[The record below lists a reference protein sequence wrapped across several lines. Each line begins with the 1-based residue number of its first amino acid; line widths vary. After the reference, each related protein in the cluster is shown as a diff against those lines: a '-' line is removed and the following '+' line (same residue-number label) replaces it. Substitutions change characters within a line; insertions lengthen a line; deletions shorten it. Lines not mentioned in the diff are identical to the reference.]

1 MQAKSART
9 GAAIVF
15 EDVRISMRDGVR
27 LAADVVRIDD
37 STRRPVLLLRTPYSR
52 AGARANGT
60 DMVALARDG
69 WVFVNQDVRG
79 RYDSDGCFT
88 PFHQEIDD
96 GHDSVAWC
104 AAQPWCD
111 GNVATWGGSYVGA
124 TQLLCALSAPP
135 ALRAITPMLTAS
147 GYNEGWCYEGG
158 AMQLGFLEPW
168 AANFV
173 GTTNDARAADRRNA
187 QRMID
192 DHDAAYLH
200 PLGSAAPQQL
210 FSQFPNWL
218 RPDDTRAWDA
228 VDIAAQ
234 HHQITVPGFHVGGWY
249 DIFCE
254 GTLRNFTGLR
264 ANAAN
269 EGARRGQRLVVG
281 PWSHFNIFQRLSAE
295 FDFGPHAAAV
305 TTAPEMLAWTRRAV
319 ASEDVDGGAR
329 IFVMGENRWR
339 DMPSWPPP
347 STPLRFYLD
356 SMGGANS
363 LYGDGVLRFSNP
375 PEMVADLY
383 RYDPEDPVPTRGG
396 RGCGPY
402 LPTPGP
408 SDQRDVEARNDVL
421 VYSTEPLQQPLTVMG
436 MVTASISFVSS
447 APSADVTVK
456 LVDVHPDGRAFNVVD
471 SVRRTALV
479 PGEATTVEV
488 AVGSTAMVF
497 GAGHRLRVEVSS
509 SNFPRLDRNPSTGE
523 PAGSATVLRGARQTV
538 LHGGDR
544 PSWVELPVL
553 AD

>member
-1 MQAKSART
+1 MPAKPAPI
-9 GAAIVF
+9 GADVVF
-15 EDVRISMRDGVR
+15 EDARIPMRDGVR
-27 LAADVVRIDD
+27 LAADVVRVDD
-37 STRRPVLLLRTPYSR
+37 GRRRPALLVRTPYSR
-52 AGARANGT
+52 AGARINGT
-60 DMVALARDG
+60 DLVAIARAD
-69 WVFVNQDVRG
+69 WVYVNQDVRG
-79 RYDSDGCFT
+79 RYDSEGCFT
-88 PFHQEIDD
+88 PFHQEIHD

-111 GNVATWGGSYVGA
+111 GNVAMWGGSYVGA
-124 TQLLCALSAPP
+124 TQLLAAISAPP

-147 GYNEGWCYEGG
+147 GYDDGWCYEGG

-173 GTTNDARAADRRNA
+173 ATGNDAHAADRRNA
-187 QRMID
+187 QRMLD
-192 DHDAAYLH
+192 DHDAAFLH
-200 PLGSAAPQQL
+200 PLGGAAPRRL

-218 RPDDTRAWDA
+218 RPDDSRAWNT

-234 HHQITVPGFHVGGWY
+234 HHRVNVPGFHVGGWY

-254 GTLRNFTGLR
+254 GTLRNFTGLQ

-269 EGARRGQRLVVG
+269 ERARRGQRLVVG

-295 FDFGPHAAAV
+295 LDFGPHAFGAA
-305 TTAPEMLAWTRRAV
+305 EMLGWTRRAV
-319 ASEDVDGGAR
+319 AGEDVDGGVR

-347 STPLRFYLD
+347 SKPLRLYLD
-356 SMGGANS
+356 SGGRANS
-363 LYGDGVLRFSNP
+363 LHGDGVLRSSNP
-375 PEMVADLY
+375 AEFVADRY
-383 RYDPEDPVPTRGG
+383 RYDPKDPVPTRGG

-408 SDQRDVEARNDVL
+408 SDQRDVEARKDVL
-421 VYSTEPLQQPLTVMG
+421 VYTTEPMQQALTLIG

-456 LVDVHPDGRAFNVVD
+456 LVDVHPDGRPLNVVD
-471 SVRRTALV
+471 SVRRIALV
-479 PGEATTVEV
+479 PGEATAVEV
-488 AVGSTAMVF
+488 AVGSTAMVI

-523 PAGSATVLRGARQTV
+523 PAGFATGLQGARQTV

-544 PSWVELPVL
+544 PSWVELPVV